1 MKIVLL
7 IVSAL
12 LFNSCSPAMI
22 QALRPVNSYDEGKQP
37 YSKPV
42 RVLYDAPTGS
52 YEVITVVT
60 GQDPDMDDALE
71 ILQKNA
77 AEYGADAVII
87 RRDNQQGP
95 DEEIILMGEAI
106 RFTYR

>member
-22 QALRPVNSYDEGKQP
+22 QALRPVNSYDEGTQSYNKA
-37 YSKPV
+37 V
-42 RVLYDAPTGS
+42 RVLYSVPTSS
-52 YEVITVVT
+52 YEVLTVVT
-60 GQDPDMDDALE
+60 GQDPDMDEALE
-71 ILQKNA
+71 LLQKNA